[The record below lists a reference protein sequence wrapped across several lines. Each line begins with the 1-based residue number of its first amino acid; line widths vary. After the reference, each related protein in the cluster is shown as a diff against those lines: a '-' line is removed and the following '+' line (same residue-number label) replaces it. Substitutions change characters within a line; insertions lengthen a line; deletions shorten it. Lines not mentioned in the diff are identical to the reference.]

1 VSIFL
6 HIGHGK
12 TGSSAIQGFLAS
24 NANLLHELGFP
35 YPDSGERERASRG
48 WITSG
53 NGCLVMD
60 SSQPLVDNAIYSSE
74 LLHRRIRDLP
84 NSSEV
89 LTQISPKSI
98 LLITRDLHEH
108 SWSAYNQQ
116 IKREGITQD
125 YLGYLERAYGTHLDY
140 LVWWIEVCKELKIDL
155 KLWNY
160 SRRKST
166 IVRDFL
172 TEFLFIEDLSPFNF
186 KYDIERVNRSLTLGE
201 LEIQRIFNS
210 YQDSPG
216 SEFLSDRWVNL
227 LPELQAAPAP
237 WSSEIS
243 DVLHSRF
250 QSRIEEINLLIPEG
264 EKILMRNP
272 KLRELEAQD
281 PKDIMIFTRNQIEI
295 IIDGIQLLLESRNS
309 PK

>member
-1 VSIFL
+1 
-6 HIGHGK
+6 
-12 TGSSAIQGFLAS
+12 
-24 NANLLHELGFP
+24 
-35 YPDSGERERASRG
+35 
-48 WITSG
+48 
-53 NGCLVMD
+53 MD

-108 SWSAYNQQ
+108 SWSAYNQK
-116 IKREGITQD
+116 IKRGGITQD
-125 YLGYLERAYGTHLDY
+125 YLGYLERAYGRHLDY

-250 QSRIEEINLLIPEG
+250 QSRIEEINLLIPEC

-272 KLRELEAQD
+272 KLQELEAQD